1 MPGGALRD
9 EVALVTGGA
18 SGLGLAIARRFVA
31 EGARVA
37 VMDRSLDRL
46 AEAEREFGGTVATV
60 HGDVRTLGDNQAA
73 VRTAVDAFG
82 KLSIFV
88 GNAGIYDL
96 RVSLA
101 EMPDDRIEAAF
112 DELFGINVKGYVL
125 GAKAALPELR
135 RARGAIV
142 FTSSVSGLFPGF
154 GGFLY
159 VTAKHAISALTRQLA
174 VELAPDVRVNAVA
187 PGYVPTNLSGME
199 TLAQGPSKTG
209 GAPDPANFP
218 LQRLPATEDYTGL
231 YVTLA
236 SREFSSMLTGTVVL
250 ADGGSS
256 IHRQA
261 KKG

>member
-1 MPGGALRD
+1 MTAAGALHD

-18 SGLGLAIARRFVA
+18 SGLGLAVTRRFVA

-37 VMDRSLDRL
+37 VLDRSAERL
-46 AEAEREFGGTVATV
+46 RELEREFGGAVATV
-60 HGDVRTLGDNQAA
+60 RGDVRTLHDNQAA
-73 VRTAVDAFG
+73 VRATVEAYG

-101 EMPDDRIEAAF
+101 EMPDDRIESAF

-125 GAKAALPELR
+125 GAKAALPELKR
-135 RARGAIV
+135 THGAIV

-174 VELAPDVRVNAVA
+174 VELAPEVRVNAVA
-187 PGYVPTNLSGME
+187 PGYVSTNLSGLE
-199 TLAQGPSKTG
+199 TLAQGASKSG
-209 GAPDPANFP
+209 SAPDPAGFV
-218 LQRLPATEDYTGL
+218 LERVPATEDYTGL

-236 SREFSSMLTGTVVL
+236 SREFSSMLTGTIVL
-250 ADGGSS
+250 ADGGAS

-261 KKG
+261 KK